1 MPKFTISLAMNIRA
15 YGFVEVEADDIEAA
29 KSQITADK
37 LRNEFQP
44 HGTGIMNSAEHGR
57 SLIRSGAC
65 CAAEDWPKLE
75 AKTKAGAE
83 WAKAQKGAVGAQ

>member
-1 MPKFTISLAMNIRA
+1 MKLVALYDQHHGLR
-15 YGFVEVEADDIEAA
+15 
-29 KSQITADK
+29 DK
-37 LRNEFQP
+37 AEIIHRGTEFHAP
-44 HGTGIMNSAEHGR
+44 GTDIMNSAEHGR